1 MKVLHILKSPPDDT
15 VRQLF
20 DALSRDTVIS
30 VVELYDPCLDW
41 DSLVTDI
48 FDHDK
53 VICWW

>member
-20 DALSRDTVIS
+20 DVLSRDTVIS

-41 DSLVTDI
+41 DSLINEI